1 MKFLLSALLALPV
14 FAFAE
19 NLVHDGSFELGGV
32 DWTKLRY
39 TTPRQEA
46 DCRYIAPV
54 LDRSTKVDG
63 AQSIRYDNPK
73 GEPCILRTTDVAV
86 TPGKP
91 YTLSFYA
98 KSSKPVKLRYLPISV
113 IRKIVDGRPARDGA
127 WFNPSRY
134 VALSSEWT
142 RHTFTFTPPEGHD
155 SILLDFLWG
164 EGNDATVW
172 FDAIQI
178 EPGEKATPY
187 QPMREMEF
195 TLDSSRHYRF
205 DGDKPLTYSLKG
217 VNYGK
222 TAKTVEFTLADRNDY
237 TGKTLGSRK
246 VSLTVPA
253 GGTAEKSF
261 TVPDRPY
268 GVYSVSGEY
277 RDGNSTVPLMPYF
290 YGIAG
295 GFEPRAFDPDRDYVT
310 GVEECFGFGFPNIN
324 GGKAFLTLFETDEAE
339 FNRFFRNHGYS
350 FLRIGN
356 GTYRIF
362 EWKTVEPE
370 KGKFDFRLAD
380 RLVNQRIRQGYT
392 LMGVLGNVLTTL
404 YLPEWLLKRAEISK
418 TMRIHRAK
426 AVMPDLNDWRE
437 YVRAVVSH
445 FKGRIRYWE
454 ILNEANLTN
463 TPEQFVQ
470 LAKIA
475 FEECRKIDPS
485 IRVVSPNVTGDLGG
499 DMGKFLEEFGR
510 LGGYNYTDI
519 VSFHPYASREE
530 RSPYPAPKAIRDIR
544 KIVDKYRKGLPLW
557 NTELYYLREVNS
569 GEDGMTNSKVAARD
583 FVRRSLLDLGENVR
597 QDMLLH
603 AQTAFRPDRN
613 PKYGYDPFRTV
624 RRLIPSDIYVAVNG
638 FARLMDGAVSAGKLA
653 TPRGVSMYLYTLRD
667 GTAAAGLWNS
677 TPNRKFT
684 VDFAEPETLEVFD
697 VFGNP
702 VAVSPKMPLGR
713 DPYYIRGKK
722 GMEVLR
728 RALSAS
734 KILPEVGFELTRARW
749 FAKNGKPALALEFRS
764 TLEEQNLRI
773 RPLSLPEGVKSAKT
787 GAMKLRVPAER
798 TAVLLI
804 PVEAAS
810 RILPGGKLRLMIY
823 DGKASQTLEVPVE
836 EQRFIRSGECAALE
850 RVTAGKAAADDPF
863 RVEFRVSATKEAF
876 CLDIQIRDSV
886 RGRFCVPDFWEGDC
900 LEFYF
905 DRSPL
910 ADIERREYRK
920 DTFRLFLSAGAE
932 GKPARL
938 DVLGDVNPSNIRWT
952 VTDTPSGWNAHLE
965 LPWSELRLPPGAPV
979 SFDISADDNTGAA
992 RRLQKTWSG
1001 TLFNHRYRHN
1011 FGFWIPEK

>member
-39 TTPRQEA
+39 TTPRQDA
-46 DCRYIAPV
+46 DSRYIAPV

-113 IRKIVDGRPARDGA
+113 IRKIVDGRPARNGA

-134 VALSSEWT
+134 VALNSEWT
-142 RHTFTFTPPEGHD
+142 RHTFTFTPPEGHE

-187 QPMREMEF
+187 QPMRDMEF
-195 TLDSSRHYRF
+195 TLDAGRHYRV

-222 TAKTVEFTLADRNDY
+222 ADKTVEFTLTDRDDY

-253 GGTAEKSF
+253 GRTAEKSF

-268 GVYSVSGEY
+268 GIYSVAGEY
-277 RDGNSTVPLMPYF
+277 RDGNSTVPLMPYL

-324 GGKAFLTLFETDEAE
+324 GGKTFLALFETDEAE

-392 LMGVLGNVLTTL
+392 LMGVLGNVLMTP

-418 TMRIHRAK
+418 TMRIHLYK
-426 AVMPDLNDWRE
+426 C
-437 YVRAVVSH
+437 Y
-445 FKGRIRYWE
+445 GRN
-454 ILNEANLTN
+454 IL
-463 TPEQFVQ
+463 
-470 LAKIA
+470 
-475 FEECRKIDPS
+475 
-485 IRVVSPNVTGDLGG
+485 
-499 DMGKFLEEFGR
+499 
-510 LGGYNYTDI
+510 
-519 VSFHPYASREE
+519 
-530 RSPYPAPKAIRDIR
+530 
-544 KIVDKYRKGLPLW
+544 
-557 NTELYYLREVNS
+557 
-569 GEDGMTNSKVAARD
+569 
-583 FVRRSLLDLGENVR
+583 
-597 QDMLLH
+597 
-603 AQTAFRPDRN
+603 
-613 PKYGYDPFRTV
+613 
-624 RRLIPSDIYVAVNG
+624 
-638 FARLMDGAVSAGKLA
+638 
-653 TPRGVSMYLYTLRD
+653 
-667 GTAAAGLWNS
+667 
-677 TPNRKFT
+677 
-684 VDFAEPETLEVFD
+684 
-697 VFGNP
+697 
-702 VAVSPKMPLGR
+702 
-713 DPYYIRGKK
+713 
-722 GMEVLR
+722 
-728 RALSAS
+728 
-734 KILPEVGFELTRARW
+734 
-749 FAKNGKPALALEFRS
+749 
-764 TLEEQNLRI
+764 
-773 RPLSLPEGVKSAKT
+773 
-787 GAMKLRVPAER
+787 
-798 TAVLLI
+798 
-804 PVEAAS
+804 
-810 RILPGGKLRLMIY
+810 
-823 DGKASQTLEVPVE
+823 
-836 EQRFIRSGECAALE
+836 CA
-850 RVTAGKAAADDPF
+850 
-863 RVEFRVSATKEAF
+863 
-876 CLDIQIRDSV
+876 
-886 RGRFCVPDFWEGDC
+886 
-900 LEFYF
+900 
-905 DRSPL
+905 
-910 ADIERREYRK
+910 
-920 DTFRLFLSAGAE
+920 
-932 GKPARL
+932 
-938 DVLGDVNPSNIRWT
+938 
-952 VTDTPSGWNAHLE
+952 
-965 LPWSELRLPPGAPV
+965 
-979 SFDISADDNTGAA
+979 
-992 RRLQKTWSG
+992 
-1001 TLFNHRYRHN
+1001 
-1011 FGFWIPEK
+1011 

>member
-14 FAFAE
+14 FALAE

-39 TTPRQEA
+39 AAPYQEA

-63 AQSIRYDNPK
+63 AQSFRYDNPK

-91 YTLSFYA
+91 HTLSFYA

-113 IRKIVDGRPARDGA
+113 IRKIVDGRPALNGS

-134 VALSSEWT
+134 VTLNPEWT
-142 RHTFTFTPPEGHD
+142 RYTFTFTPPEGHD

-172 FDAIQI
+172 FDAVQI
-178 EPGEKATPY
+178 EPGEKATAY

-195 TLDSSRHYRF
+195 TLDAGRHYRF

-222 TAKTVEFTLADRNDY
+222 TAETVEFTLADRNDY

-253 GGTAEKSF
+253 GGTAEKCF

-277 RDGNSTVPLMPYF
+277 RDGNSTVSLMPYL

-295 GFEPRAFDPDRDYVT
+295 RFEPKPFDPDRDYVT

-324 GGKAFLTLFETDEAE
+324 GGKAFLALFECDETE
-339 FNRFFRNHGYS
+339 YNRFFRNHGYS

-392 LMGVLGNVLTTL
+392 MMGVLGNVLTTP
-404 YLPEWLLKRAEISK
+404 YLPEWALKRGEISK
-418 TMRIHRAK
+418 TMRIHRFK

-454 ILNEANLTN
+454 VLNEANLTN

-499 DMGKFLEEFGR
+499 DMGAFLEEFGK

-519 VSFHPYASREE
+519 VSFHPYSSREE
-530 RSPYPAPKAIRDIR
+530 RSPYPAPKAIHDIR

-569 GEDGMTNSKVAARD
+569 GEDGMTNAKVAARD

-597 QDMLLH
+597 QDMLLN
-603 AQTAFRPDRN
+603 AQATFRPDRN

-624 RRLIPSDIYVAVNG
+624 RRLIPNDIYVAVNG

-653 TPRGVSMYLYTLRD
+653 APRGVSIYLYTLRD

-677 TPNRKFT
+677 TANRNFT

-702 VAVSPKMPLGR
+702 VAVTSKMSLGR

-722 GMEVLR
+722 RMDALR
-728 RALSAS
+728 RTLSAS
-734 KILPEVGFELTRARW
+734 KILPEVGFELTRPRW
-749 FAKNGKPALALEFRS
+749 FAKDGKPALALEFRS

-773 RPLSLPEGVKSAKT
+773 RPLSLPDGVKPAKT
-787 GAMKLRVPAER
+787 GAMKLRVPAEQ

-810 RILPGGKLRLMIY
+810 RVLPGGKLRLMIY
-823 DGKASQTLEVPVE
+823 DGKTSQTLEVPVE
-836 EQRFIRSGECAALE
+836 EQRFIRSGESAVLE

-863 RVEFRVSATKEAF
+863 RAEFRVSATKEAF

-886 RGRFCVPDFWEGDC
+886 RGRSCVPDFWEGDC

-920 DTFRLFLSAGAE
+920 DTFRLFLSAGAD

-938 DVLGDVNPSNIRWT
+938 DVLGDVSPSNIRWT
-952 VTDTPSGWNAHLE
+952 VTDTPSGWSAHLE

-979 SFDISADDNTGAA
+979 SFDISADDNAGAA

-1011 FGFWIPEK
+1011 FGFWVPEK